1 MSDGLTAVESLD
13 VGWSAPHDGSAVV
26 AIPSGM
32 NVDPLLSL
40 LVGALGAAL
49 LGLLGASIQARR
61 EHARWVRERRH
72 EAYNAFMRVADR
84 VRHRDQQANAA
95 ADASYYARIFEALG
109 SIRLVGPDAV
119 IDAAKA
125 YGDAASAYE
134 RLELSTDAGAD
145 PTVAPTLERL
155 SSARKVLIDLM
166 RKELG
171 MKG

>member
-1 MSDGLTAVESLD
+1 
-13 VGWSAPHDGSAVV
+13 
-26 AIPSGM
+26 M

-49 LGLLGASIQARR
+49 LGLLGASIQSRR

-72 EAYNAFMRVADR
+72 EAYNAFMRVAER
-84 VRHRDQQANAA
+84 VRNRDQEANATA
-95 ADASYYARIFEALG
+95 EASYYTRVFEALG

-119 IDAAKA
+119 IEAARS
-125 YGDAASAYE
+125 YGDAAGAYE
-134 RLELSTDAGAD
+134 RLGTSTTAD
-145 PTVAPTLERL
+145 TEARRSEALERL
-155 SSARKVLIDLM
+155 SNSRRVLVDLM